1 MARGRKTGGR
11 ERGTP
16 NRVTVEIRSVC
27 TALVSDSEYRSRLL
41 ERLRTG

>member
-16 NRVTVEIRSVC
+16 NRVTVEIRSAC